1 MFGTKLISKINLGKI
16 DPDYIEMN
24 DKDEIDFHQT
34 ILNIG
39 YSWWKFN
46 PNPNAVS
53 YSDMID
59 YMDKTY
65 CQIFGTL
72 VLIGKL
78 NQQVIDNGFI
88 GYYNNNYSRK
98 VTSDYG
104 QSLHVRLVK
113 SMIELIDELKEKD
126 KIIDITGFIIL
137 NEALQIF
144 KDYLKIPIEL
154 EKRIMEEVECGNE
167 EDGFF
172 FEMEEVENE
181 EYGQICNSSNLDA
194 LNNRYYKLDE
204 KFMEI
209 MNIISKYCF
218 ETEEVPALNNEEMNQ
233 LLLEAVSEVEVDPD
247 LEGMRLKASDGSIVI
262 IRKGIIELDDG
273 YKNTEMTISDRID
286 AMVDPEMNIEKVIE
300 MICDTQ
306 DLAYT
311 KGEGMLM
318 IEKFIEN
325 FNKEYLIIKKG

>member
-16 DPDYIEMN
+16 DPDYIETN
-24 DKDEIDFHQT
+24 DQDEIDFHQT

-65 CQIFGTL
+65 GQIFGTL

-78 NQQVIDNGFI
+78 NQQVINNGFI

-113 SMIELIDELKEKD
+113 SMIELIEELKEKD
-126 KIIDITGFIIL
+126 NIVDITVFIIL

-209 MNIISKYCF
+209 MNIISLYCF
-218 ETEEVPALNNEEMNQ
+218 EMGEVPSLNNEETNQ
-233 LLLEAVSEVEVDPD
+233 LLLEAVSEVEADS
-247 LEGMRLKASDGSIVI
+247 E
-262 IRKGIIELDDG
+262 EWDD
-273 YKNTEMTISDRID
+273 EMTISDRID

>member
-1 MFGTKLISKINLGKI
+1 MFETNLISKINLGKI
-16 DPDYIEMN
+16 DSNYIEMN
-24 DKDEIDFHQT
+24 DKEEIDFHQT

-39 YSWWKFN
+39 YGWWQSV
-46 PNPNAVS
+46 PNPNTVS

-65 CQIFGTL
+65 GQIFGTL

-78 NQQVIDNGFI
+78 NQQVTNNGFI

-98 VTSDYG
+98 VISDYE

-113 SMIELIDELKEKD
+113 SLIESIEELKEKD

-137 NEALQIF
+137 NETLQIF
-144 KDYLKIPIEL
+144 KDYLKIPIDL
-154 EKRIMEEVECGNE
+154 EKRIMEEVEYGNE
-167 EDGFF
+167 ADGFY
-172 FEMEEVENE
+172 FEREEVENE
-181 EYGQICNSSNLDA
+181 EYGQICNYGNLDA
-194 LNNRYYKLDE
+194 LDNRYYKLDE

-209 MNIISKYCF
+209 MNIISTYCF
-218 ETEEVPALNNEEMNQ
+218 EMGEVPSTDEIESDPEEW
-233 LLLEAVSEVEVDPD
+233 
-247 LEGMRLKASDGSIVI
+247 
-262 IRKGIIELDDG
+262 DD
-273 YKNTEMTISDRID
+273 EITISDRID
-286 AMVDPEMNIEKVIE
+286 AMVDPEMNIEKVVE

>member
-65 CQIFGTL
+65 GQIFGTL

-78 NQQVIDNGFI
+78 NQQVINNGFI

-113 SMIELIDELKEKD
+113 SMIELIEELKEKD
-126 KIIDITGFIIL
+126 NIIDITVFIIL

-209 MNIISKYCF
+209 MNIISIYCF
-218 ETEEVPALNNEEMNQ
+218 EMGEVPSLNNEETNQ
-233 LLLEAVSEVEVDPD
+233 LLLEAVSEVEADS
-247 LEGMRLKASDGSIVI
+247 E
-262 IRKGIIELDDG
+262 EWDD
-273 YKNTEMTISDRID
+273 EMTISDRID

>member
-65 CQIFGTL
+65 GQIFGTL

-218 ETEEVPALNNEEMNQ
+218 ETEEVPALNNEETNQ
-233 LLLEAVSEVEVDPD
+233 LLLEAVSEVEADS
-247 LEGMRLKASDGSIVI
+247 E
-262 IRKGIIELDDG
+262 EWDD
-273 YKNTEMTISDRID
+273 EMTISDRID

>member
-65 CQIFGTL
+65 GQIFGTL

-218 ETEEVPALNNEEMNQ
+218 ETEEVPALNNEETNQ

-247 LEGMRLKASDGSIVI
+247 EW
-262 IRKGIIELDDG
+262 DD
-273 YKNTEMTISDRID
+273 EMTISDRID

>member
-65 CQIFGTL
+65 GQIFGTL

-113 SMIELIDELKEKD
+113 SMIELIDKLKEKD

-218 ETEEVPALNNEEMNQ
+218 ETEEVPALNNEETNQ
-233 LLLEAVSEVEVDPD
+233 LLLEAVSEVEADS
-247 LEGMRLKASDGSIVI
+247 E
-262 IRKGIIELDDG
+262 EWDD
-273 YKNTEMTISDRID
+273 EMTISDRID

>member
-65 CQIFGTL
+65 GQIFGTL

-78 NQQVIDNGFI
+78 NQQVINNGFI

-113 SMIELIDELKEKD
+113 SMIELIEELKEKD

-218 ETEEVPALNNEEMNQ
+218 ETEEVPALNNEETNQ
-233 LLLEAVSEVEVDPD
+233 LLLEAVSEVEADS
-247 LEGMRLKASDGSIVI
+247 E
-262 IRKGIIELDDG
+262 EWDD
-273 YKNTEMTISDRID
+273 EMTISDRID

>member
-65 CQIFGTL
+65 GQIFGTL

-78 NQQVIDNGFI
+78 NQQVINNGFI

-113 SMIELIDELKEKD
+113 SMIELIEELKEKD
-126 KIIDITGFIIL
+126 NIVDITVFIIL

-209 MNIISKYCF
+209 MNIISLYCF
-218 ETEEVPALNNEEMNQ
+218 EMGEVPSLNNEETNQ
-233 LLLEAVSEVEVDPD
+233 LLLEAVSEVEADS
-247 LEGMRLKASDGSIVI
+247 E
-262 IRKGIIELDDG
+262 EWDD
-273 YKNTEMTISDRID
+273 EMTISDRID

>member
-65 CQIFGTL
+65 GQIFGTL

-137 NEALQIF
+137 NETLQIF
-144 KDYLKIPIEL
+144 KDYLKIPIDL
-154 EKRIMEEVECGNE
+154 EKRIILMEEGYNKLTENNLITDQKE
-167 EDGFF
+167 K
-172 FEMEEVENE
+172 FEK
-181 EYGQICNSSNLDA
+181 NLDTI
-194 LNNRYYKLDE
+194 KDMFQSIF
-204 KFMEI
+204 KFG
-209 MNIISKYCF
+209 K
-218 ETEEVPALNNEEMNQ
+218 
-233 LLLEAVSEVEVDPD
+233 
-247 LEGMRLKASDGSIVI
+247 
-262 IRKGIIELDDG
+262 
-273 YKNTEMTISDRID
+273 
-286 AMVDPEMNIEKVIE
+286 
-300 MICDTQ
+300 
-306 DLAYT
+306 
-311 KGEGMLM
+311 
-318 IEKFIEN
+318 
-325 FNKEYLIIKKG
+325 

>member
-16 DPDYIEMN
+16 DPDYIETN
-24 DKDEIDFHQT
+24 GQDEIDFHQT

-65 CQIFGTL
+65 GQIFGTL

-78 NQQVIDNGFI
+78 NQQVINNGFI

-113 SMIELIDELKEKD
+113 SMIELIEELKEKD
-126 KIIDITGFIIL
+126 NIVDITVFIIL

-209 MNIISKYCF
+209 MNIISLYCF
-218 ETEEVPALNNEEMNQ
+218 EMGEVPSLNNEETNQ
-233 LLLEAVSEVEVDPD
+233 LLLEAVSEVEADS
-247 LEGMRLKASDGSIVI
+247 E
-262 IRKGIIELDDG
+262 EWDD
-273 YKNTEMTISDRID
+273 EMTISDRID

>member
-65 CQIFGTL
+65 GQIFGTL

-113 SMIELIDELKEKD
+113 SMIEIIDELKEKD
-126 KIIDITGFIIL
+126 KIINITGFIIL

-209 MNIISKYCF
+209 MNIISINCF
-218 ETEEVPALNNEEMNQ
+218 EMGEVPSLNNEETNQ
-233 LLLEAVSEVEVDPD
+233 LLLEAVSEVEADS
-247 LEGMRLKASDGSIVI
+247 E
-262 IRKGIIELDDG
+262 EWDD
-273 YKNTEMTISDRID
+273 EMTISDRID

>member
-16 DPDYIEMN
+16 DPDYIETN
-24 DKDEIDFHQT
+24 DQDEIDFHQT

-65 CQIFGTL
+65 GQIFGTL

-78 NQQVIDNGFI
+78 NQQVINNGFI

-113 SMIELIDELKEKD
+113 SMIELIEELKEKD
-126 KIIDITGFIIL
+126 NIVDITVFIIL

-218 ETEEVPALNNEEMNQ
+218 ETEEVPALNNEETNQ
-233 LLLEAVSEVEVDPD
+233 LLLEAVSEVEADS
-247 LEGMRLKASDGSIVI
+247 E
-262 IRKGIIELDDG
+262 EWDD
-273 YKNTEMTISDRID
+273 EMTISDRID

>member
-65 CQIFGTL
+65 GQIFGTL

-113 SMIELIDELKEKD
+113 SMIEIIDELKEKD
-126 KIIDITGFIIL
+126 KIINITGFIIL

-209 MNIISKYCF
+209 MNIISINCF
-218 ETEEVPALNNEEMNQ
+218 KMGEVPSLNNEETNQ
-233 LLLEAVSEVEVDPD
+233 LLLEAVSEVEADS
-247 LEGMRLKASDGSIVI
+247 E
-262 IRKGIIELDDG
+262 EWDD
-273 YKNTEMTISDRID
+273 EMTISDRID

>member
-1 MFGTKLISKINLGKI
+1 MFGTKLISKINFGEI
-16 DPDYIEMN
+16 DQDYIEKN

-39 YSWWKFN
+39 YGWWQST

-59 YMDKTY
+59 YMDKAY
-65 CQIFGTL
+65 GQIVGTL

-78 NQQVIDNGFI
+78 NQQVNNNGFI

-98 VTSDYG
+98 VITDYG

-137 NEALQIF
+137 NEALQVF

-154 EKRIMEEVECGNE
+154 EKMIMEEVECGNE
-167 EDGFF
+167 KDGFY

-194 LNNRYYKLDE
+194 LDNRYYKLDE

-218 ETEEVPALNNEEMNQ
+218 EIET
-233 LLLEAVSEVEVDPD
+233 D
-247 LEGMRLKASDGSIVI
+247 LEEWGGEIESDP
-262 IRKGIIELDDG
+262 EEWDD
-273 YKNTEMTISDRID
+273 EITISDRID

-300 MICDTQ
+300 MVRGTQ

>member
-16 DPDYIEMN
+16 DPDYIETN
-24 DKDEIDFHQT
+24 GQDEIDFHQT

-65 CQIFGTL
+65 GQIFGTL

-78 NQQVIDNGFI
+78 NQQVINNGFI

-113 SMIELIDELKEKD
+113 SMIELIEELKEKD
-126 KIIDITGFIIL
+126 NIVDITVFIIL

-209 MNIISKYCF
+209 MNIISLYCF
-218 ETEEVPALNNEEMNQ
+218 EMGEVSSLNNEETNQ
-233 LLLEAVSEVEVDPD
+233 LLLEAVSEVEADS
-247 LEGMRLKASDGSIVI
+247 E
-262 IRKGIIELDDG
+262 EWDD
-273 YKNTEMTISDRID
+273 EMTISDRID

>member
-24 DKDEIDFHQT
+24 DKEEIDFHQT

-65 CQIFGTL
+65 GQIFGTL

-154 EKRIMEEVECGNE
+154 EKRIMEEIECGNE

-209 MNIISKYCF
+209 MNIISIYCF
-218 ETEEVPALNNEEMNQ
+218 EMGEVPSLNNEETNQ
-233 LLLEAVSEVEVDPD
+233 LLLEAVSEVEADS
-247 LEGMRLKASDGSIVI
+247 E
-262 IRKGIIELDDG
+262 EWDD
-273 YKNTEMTISDRID
+273 EMTISDRID

>member
-24 DKDEIDFHQT
+24 DKEEIDFHQT

-65 CQIFGTL
+65 GQIFGTL

-154 EKRIMEEVECGNE
+154 EKRIMEEIEYGNE
-167 EDGFF
+167 ADGFY

-181 EYGQICNSSNLDA
+181 EYGQICNSGNLDA
-194 LNNRYYKLDE
+194 LDNRYYKLDE

-209 MNIISKYCF
+209 INIISKYCF
-218 ETEEVPALNNEEMNQ
+218 ETEEVPALNNEETNQ

-262 IRKGIIELDDG
+262 IRKGIIELDNG
-273 YKNTEMTISDRID
+273 YNNNEMTISDRID
-286 AMVDPEMNIEKVIE
+286 AMIDPEMNIFKVREMFQEAYDLGNTKSESEYLIE
-300 MICDTQ
+300 Q
-306 DLAYT
+306 FV
-311 KGEGMLM
+311 K
-318 IEKFIEN
+318 N
-325 FNKEYLIIKKG
+325 FDNEYLIIKKG

>member
-65 CQIFGTL
+65 GQIFGTL

-113 SMIELIDELKEKD
+113 SMIELIEELKEKD

-154 EKRIMEEVECGNE
+154 EKRIMEEIECGNE

-209 MNIISKYCF
+209 INIISKYCF
-218 ETEEVPALNNEEMNQ
+218 EMGEVPSLNNEETNQ
-233 LLLEAVSEVEVDPD
+233 LLLEVVSEVEADS
-247 LEGMRLKASDGSIVI
+247 E
-262 IRKGIIELDDG
+262 EWDD
-273 YKNTEMTISDRID
+273 EMTISDRID
-286 AMVDPEMNIEKVIE
+286 AMVDPEMNIEKVVRMIE
-300 MICDTQ
+300 DAK
-306 DLAYT
+306 DLSYT
-311 KGEGMLM
+311 KGESFNL
-318 IEKFIEN
+318 IESFIKN
-325 FNKEYLIIKKG
+325 FNNEYMIIKKVK

>member
-16 DPDYIEMN
+16 DPDYIETN
-24 DKDEIDFHQT
+24 DQDEIDFHQT

-65 CQIFGTL
+65 GQIFGTL

-78 NQQVIDNGFI
+78 NQQVINNGFI

-113 SMIELIDELKEKD
+113 SMIELIEELKEKD

-209 MNIISKYCF
+209 INIISKYCF
-218 ETEEVPALNNEEMNQ
+218 EMGEVPSTDEIESDPEEW
-233 LLLEAVSEVEVDPD
+233 
-247 LEGMRLKASDGSIVI
+247 
-262 IRKGIIELDDG
+262 DD
-273 YKNTEMTISDRID
+273 EITISDRID
-286 AMVDPEMNIEKVIE
+286 AMVDPEMNIEKVVE

>member
-65 CQIFGTL
+65 GQIFGTL

-78 NQQVIDNGFI
+78 NQQVINNGFI

-98 VTSDYG
+98 VASDYG

-113 SMIELIDELKEKD
+113 SMIELIEELKEKD
-126 KIIDITGFIIL
+126 NIIDITVFIIL

-209 MNIISKYCF
+209 MNIISLYCF
-218 ETEEVPALNNEEMNQ
+218 EMGEVPSTDEIESDPEEWDDKI
-233 LLLEAVSEVEVDPD
+233 ESDP
-247 LEGMRLKASDGSIVI
+247 E
-262 IRKGIIELDDG
+262 EWDD
-273 YKNTEMTISDRID
+273 EITISDRID

>member
-16 DPDYIEMN
+16 DPDYIETN
-24 DKDEIDFHQT
+24 DQDEIDFHQT

-65 CQIFGTL
+65 GQIFGTL

-78 NQQVIDNGFI
+78 NQQVINNGFI

-113 SMIELIDELKEKD
+113 SMIELIEELKEKD

-209 MNIISKYCF
+209 INIISKYCF
-218 ETEEVPALNNEEMNQ
+218 EMGEVPSTDEIESDPEEWDDKI
-233 LLLEAVSEVEVDPD
+233 ESDP
-247 LEGMRLKASDGSIVI
+247 E
-262 IRKGIIELDDG
+262 EWDD
-273 YKNTEMTISDRID
+273 KITISDRID
-286 AMVDPEMNIEKVIE
+286 AMVDPEMNIEKVVE

>member
-1 MFGTKLISKINLGKI
+1 MFGTNLISKINLGKI
-16 DPDYIEMN
+16 NPDYIEMN
-24 DKDEIDFHQT
+24 DNDEIDFHQT

-39 YSWWKFN
+39 YGWWQST

-65 CQIFGTL
+65 GQIFGTL

-78 NQQVIDNGFI
+78 NQQVTNNGFI

-98 VTSDYG
+98 VISDYE

-113 SMIELIDELKEKD
+113 SLIESIEELKEKD

-137 NEALQIF
+137 NETLQIF
-144 KDYLKIPIEL
+144 KDYLKIPIDL
-154 EKRIMEEVECGNE
+154 EKRIMEEVEYGNE
-167 EDGFF
+167 ADGFY

-181 EYGQICNSSNLDA
+181 EYGQICNYGNLDA
-194 LNNRYYKLDE
+194 LDNRYYKLDE

-218 ETEEVPALNNEEMNQ
+218 ETEKVPALNNEETTS
-233 LLLEAVSEVEVDPD
+233 LLLEAIDE
-247 LEGMRLKASDGSIVI
+247 
-262 IRKGIIELDDG
+262 IEAEPEEWDD
-273 YKNTEMTISDRID
+273 EMTISDRID
-286 AMVDPEMNIEKVIE
+286 TMIDPEMNIFKVREMFQEAYDLGNTKSESEYLIE
-300 MICDTQ
+300 Q
-306 DLAYT
+306 FV
-311 KGEGMLM
+311 K
-318 IEKFIEN
+318 N
-325 FNKEYLIIKKG
+325 FDNEYLIIKKG